1 MGDFNA
7 KVGKQIVG
15 ESCMGKF
22 EIGECNERG
31 EILVNF
37 AERYNFRIMN
47 TFFQK
52 RNGRK

>member
-7 KVGKQIVG
+7 KVGRQIAG

-22 EIGECNERG
+22 GIGERNDRG

-37 AERYNFRIMN
+37 EKKI
-47 TFFQK
+47 
-52 RNGRK
+52 